1 MRTSAIVKYL
11 GFVLLFNALFMFIAA
26 AISLFLK
33 ENSFTPLFYS
43 AVVCTILGFFPL
55 VFIEKIEEISF
66 HEGMIISVFGWLT
79 TCLVGVIP
87 YFMWGGEFTLANAIF
102 ESVSGYT
109 TTGATIL
116 QNVEALTKGML
127 FWRAST
133 HFIGGVGVV
142 LFVLLILPNA
152 KGARSSIYKS
162 EISGLSRLNFQTR
175 TREIA
180 KIIGTV
186 YLSLTLVEII
196 ILWAL
201 GMTFFDAVCH
211 AFSTLSTGGFST
223 KNLSVAH
230 FNNVWIEITITL
242 FMLLGSLHFGLM
254 YATVSGKKLNIFSS
268 KVVRMYLLIIVIG
281 TISVAYKL
289 THDHVYDW
297 AQALR
302 HASFQIVSLVS
313 TTGFATA
320 DTSVWPIFTIVVLIY
335 FSMQCGMVGSTA
347 GGIKFDRIYLF
358 FHTFVR
364 QIRQTQHPSAVY
376 ISKMDGTPI
385 SSDTEERSMAYIVI
399 YIFVLL
405 ITTLILSSLN
415 IDGMTSFSA
424 AVASLG
430 NVGPGFGEIGSLDNF
445 SFMPNSAKIILSIV
459 MLLGR
464 LEVMNILALAFML
477 RKI

>member
-196 ILWAL
+196 IL
-201 GMTFFDAVCH
+201 
-211 AFSTLSTGGFST
+211 
-223 KNLSVAH
+223 
-230 FNNVWIEITITL
+230 
-242 FMLLGSLHFGLM
+242 
-254 YATVSGKKLNIFSS
+254 
-268 KVVRMYLLIIVIG
+268 
-281 TISVAYKL
+281 
-289 THDHVYDW
+289 
-297 AQALR
+297 
-302 HASFQIVSLVS
+302 
-313 TTGFATA
+313 
-320 DTSVWPIFTIVVLIY
+320 
-335 FSMQCGMVGSTA
+335 
-347 GGIKFDRIYLF
+347 
-358 FHTFVR
+358 
-364 QIRQTQHPSAVY
+364 
-376 ISKMDGTPI
+376 
-385 SSDTEERSMAYIVI
+385 
-399 YIFVLL
+399 
-405 ITTLILSSLN
+405 
-415 IDGMTSFSA
+415 
-424 AVASLG
+424 
-430 NVGPGFGEIGSLDNF
+430 
-445 SFMPNSAKIILSIV
+445 
-459 MLLGR
+459 
-464 LEVMNILALAFML
+464 
-477 RKI
+477 